1 MIVTSLNKC
10 ICTGASLAPKQIWFE
25 EKGAEFEIQESKT
38 NNCERDSGP
47 RLPYCKTPKLKQ
59 EWKAYFGIVRA
70 LFEF

>member
-38 NNCERDSGP
+38 NNCERDSS
-47 RLPYCKTPKLKQ
+47 PKATVL
-59 EWKAYFGIVRA
+59 
-70 LFEF
+70 